1 MVADSSGSERW
12 KAINASIGRCQTVVV
27 SRREEHVGEELEGK
41 VKRDK

>member
-27 SRREEHVGEELEGK
+27 SRKEHVGEGLEGK